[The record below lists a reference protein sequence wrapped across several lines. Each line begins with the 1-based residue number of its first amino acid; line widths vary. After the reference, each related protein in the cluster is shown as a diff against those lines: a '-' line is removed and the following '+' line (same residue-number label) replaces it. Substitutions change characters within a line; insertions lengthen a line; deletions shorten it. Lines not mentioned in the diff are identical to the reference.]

1 MSIKLSYDICKTVQ
15 YMHVNVINKSKKLKE
30 LRNEIKSLYNL
41 SQPFQNSCVN
51 THTFYKP
58 QNSIIASIANI
69 NNRINKNQHALTG
82 IESKLKE
89 KYNDIKSIND
99 LIKNRYKSG
108 LVTNEHDYKNMKN
121 VLTNNFKSEINDLN
135 QQKEILKIRLNEN
148 ENTLAYFNNKSD
160 FLLYPNQETLKFLF
174 YTEVFPNRIERESIP
189 KEKINIDCINNMIN
203 IHKKSLFISSENK
216 EKINTYKEFLK
227 KINIP
232 F

>member
-51 THTFYKP
+51 THTFYKQ
-58 QNSIIASIANI
+58 QNSITASIANI
-69 NNRINKNQHALTG
+69 NNRIYANQHALTG

-89 KYNDIKSIND
+89 KYDNKKIVYN
-99 LIKNRYKSG
+99 LIKNQNNISMNTDE
-108 LVTNEHDYKNMKN
+108 VVKNNLLASIEKGI
-121 VLTNNFKSEINDLN
+121 KELN
-135 QQKEILKIRLNEN
+135 QQKETLKIRLNKY

-160 FLLYPNQETLKFLF
+160 FLSYPNQETLNFLF

>member
-41 SQPFQNSCVN
+41 SQPFQNSCIN
-51 THTFYKP
+51 THTFYKQ
-58 QNSIIASIANI
+58 QNSITASIANI
-69 NNRINKNQHALTG
+69 NNRIYANQHALTG

-89 KYNDIKSIND
+89 KYDNKKIVYN
-99 LIKNRYKSG
+99 LIKNQNNISMNTDE
-108 LVTNEHDYKNMKN
+108 VVKNNLLASIEKGI
-121 VLTNNFKSEINDLN
+121 KELN
-135 QQKEILKIRLNEN
+135 QQKETLKIRLNKY

-160 FLLYPNQETLKFLF
+160 FLSYPNQETLNFLF

>member
-58 QNSIIASIANI
+58 QNSITAPIENI
-69 NNRINKNQHALTG
+69 KNRININQKTIIG
-82 IESKLKE
+82 IDSKLKNE
-89 KYNDIKSIND
+89 YNNKKTVYGFMINQNQISMNINKNDMDESALLVSIENKIKA
-99 LIKNRYKSG
+99 
-108 LVTNEHDYKNMKN
+108 
-121 VLTNNFKSEINDLN
+121 LN
-135 QQKEILKIRLNEN
+135 QQKETLKIRLNEN
-148 ENTLAYFNNKSD
+148 ENALAYFNNKSD
-160 FLLYPNQETLKFLF
+160 FLSYPNQETLKFLF

-227 KINIP
+227 K
-232 F
+232 

>member
-1 MSIKLSYDICKTVQ
+1 MSIKLSYDICKTVK
-15 YMHVNVINKSKKLKE
+15 YIHVNFINKSKKLKE

-41 SQPFQNSCVN
+41 SQPFQDSCVN
-51 THTFYKP
+51 THTFYKS
-58 QNSIIASIANI
+58 QNSITAPIENI
-69 NNRINKNQHALTG
+69 KNRINKNQHALTG

-89 KYNDIKSIND
+89 KYDSEKIVYN
-99 LIKNRYKSG
+99 LIKNQNQISMNINKNDMDESAL
-108 LVTNEHDYKNMKN
+108 LVSIENKIKA
-121 VLTNNFKSEINDLN
+121 LN
-135 QQKEILKIRLNEN
+135 QQKETLKIRLNEN
-148 ENTLAYFNNKSD
+148 ENALAYFNNKSD
-160 FLLYPNQETLKFLF
+160 FLSYPNQETLKFLF

-203 IHKKSLFISSENK
+203 IHEKSLFISTKNK

>member
-1 MSIKLSYDICKTVQ
+1 
-15 YMHVNVINKSKKLKE
+15 MHVNVINKSKKLKE

-51 THTFYKP
+51 THTFYKQ
-58 QNSIIASIANI
+58 QNSITASIANI
-69 NNRINKNQHALTG
+69 NNRIYANQHALTG

-89 KYNDIKSIND
+89 KYDNKKIVYN
-99 LIKNRYKSG
+99 LIKNQNNISMNTDE
-108 LVTNEHDYKNMKN
+108 VVKNNLLASIEKGI
-121 VLTNNFKSEINDLN
+121 KELN
-135 QQKEILKIRLNEN
+135 QQKETLKIRLNKY

-160 FLLYPNQETLKFLF
+160 FLSYPNQETLNFLF

-189 KEKINIDCINNMIN
+189 KEKINIDCIKNMIN

>member
-41 SQPFQNSCVN
+41 SQPFQDSCVN

-58 QNSIIASIANI
+58 QNSITAPIENI
-69 NNRINKNQHALTG
+69 KNRININQKTIIG
-82 IESKLKE
+82 IDSKLKNE
-89 KYNDIKSIND
+89 YNNKKTVYGFMINQNQISMNINKNDMDESALLVSIENKIKA
-99 LIKNRYKSG
+99 
-108 LVTNEHDYKNMKN
+108 
-121 VLTNNFKSEINDLN
+121 LN
-135 QQKEILKIRLNEN
+135 QQKETLKIRLNEN
-148 ENTLAYFNNKSD
+148 ENALAYFNNKSD
-160 FLLYPNQETLKFLF
+160 FLSYPNQETLKFLF

-203 IHKKSLFISSENK
+203 IHEKSLFISTKNK

>member
-1 MSIKLSYDICKTVQ
+1 MSIKLSYDICKTVK
-15 YMHVNVINKSKKLKE
+15 YIHVNFINKSKKLKE

-51 THTFYKP
+51 THTFYKQ
-58 QNSIIASIANI
+58 QNSITASIANI
-69 NNRINKNQHALTG
+69 NNRIYANQHALTG

-89 KYNDIKSIND
+89 KYDSEKIVYN
-99 LIKNRYKSG
+99 LIKNQNNISMNADK
-108 LVTNEHDYKNMKN
+108 VVKNNLLASMEK
-121 VLTNNFKSEINDLN
+121 EIKELN
-135 QQKEILKIRLNEN
+135 QQKETLKIRLNEN
-148 ENTLAYFNNKSD
+148 ENALAYFNNESD
-160 FLLYPNQETLKFLF
+160 FLSYPNQETLKFLF

-203 IHKKSLFISSENK
+203 IHEKSLFISTKNK

>member
-51 THTFYKP
+51 THTFYKQ
-58 QNSIIASIANI
+58 QNSITASIANI
-69 NNRINKNQHALTG
+69 NNRIYANQHALTG

-89 KYNDIKSIND
+89 KYDNKKIVYN
-99 LIKNRYKSG
+99 LIKNQNNISMNTDE
-108 LVTNEHDYKNMKN
+108 VVKNNLLASIEKGI
-121 VLTNNFKSEINDLN
+121 KELN
-135 QQKEILKIRLNEN
+135 QQKETLKIRLNKY

-160 FLLYPNQETLKFLF
+160 FLSYPNQETLNFLF

-189 KEKINIDCINNMIN
+189 KEKSILIVSTI
-203 IHKKSLFISSENK
+203 
-216 EKINTYKEFLK
+216 
-227 KINIP
+227 
-232 F
+232 

>member
-51 THTFYKP
+51 THTFYKQ
-58 QNSIIASIANI
+58 QNSITASIANI
-69 NNRINKNQHALTG
+69 NNRIYANQHALTG

-89 KYNDIKSIND
+89 KYDNKKIVYN
-99 LIKNRYKSG
+99 LIKNQNNISMNTDE
-108 LVTNEHDYKNMKN
+108 VVKNNLLASIEKGI
-121 VLTNNFKSEINDLN
+121 KELN
-135 QQKEILKIRLNEN
+135 QQKETLKIRLNKY

-160 FLLYPNQETLKFLF
+160 FLSYPNQETLNFLF

-189 KEKINIDCINNMIN
+189 KEKINIDCIKNMIN

>member
-1 MSIKLSYDICKTVQ
+1 
-15 YMHVNVINKSKKLKE
+15 MHVNVINKSKKLKE

-51 THTFYKP
+51 THTFYKQ
-58 QNSIIASIANI
+58 QNSITASIANI
-69 NNRINKNQHALTG
+69 NNRIYANQHALTG

-89 KYNDIKSIND
+89 KYDNKKIVYN
-99 LIKNRYKSG
+99 LIKNQNNISMNTDE
-108 LVTNEHDYKNMKN
+108 VVKNNLLASIEKGI
-121 VLTNNFKSEINDLN
+121 KELN
-135 QQKEILKIRLNEN
+135 QQKETLKIRLNKY

-160 FLLYPNQETLKFLF
+160 FLSYPNQETLNFLF

>member
-41 SQPFQNSCVN
+41 SQPFQNPCVN
-51 THTFYKP
+51 NHTFYKP
-58 QNSIIASIANI
+58 QNSITASIANI

-99 LIKNRYKSG
+99 LIKNRYKLG
-108 LVTNEHDYKNMKN
+108 LVTNEYDYKNMQN

-148 ENTLAYFNNKSD
+148 ENENENTLAYFNNKLD
-160 FLLYPNQETLKFLF
+160 FLSYPNQETLNFLF
-174 YTEVFPNRIERESIP
+174 YTEVFPNRIERELIP
-189 KEKINIDCINNMIN
+189 KQKINIDCIKNMID
-203 IHKKSLFISSENK
+203 IHKKGLVISLDSK
-216 EKINTYKEFLK
+216 MKIKTYTDFLK
-227 KINIP
+227 K
-232 F
+232 

>member
-41 SQPFQNSCVN
+41 SQPFQNPCVN

-58 QNSIIASIANI
+58 QNSITAPIVNI
-69 NNRINKNQHALTG
+69 NNRINIHQKIIIG
-82 IESKLKE
+82 IDSKLK
-89 KYNDIKSIND
+89 
-99 LIKNRYKSG
+99 
-108 LVTNEHDYKNMKN
+108 NEY
-121 VLTNNFKSEINDLN
+121 
-135 QQKEILKIRLNEN
+135 
-148 ENTLAYFNNKSD
+148 NKSD
-160 FLLYPNQETLKFLF
+160 FLSYPNQETLKFLF
-174 YTEVFPNRIERESIP
+174 YTEVYPNRTERESIP

-227 KINIP
+227 K
-232 F
+232 